1 MDPET
6 NHFFFPKLKK
16 RSPPR
21 YNQNKYNEKKSEM
34 LLDFNN
40 VYFSKNY
47 QII

>member
-1 MDPET
+1 MDPEK

-21 YNQNKYNEKKSEM
+21 YNQKNYNEKKSEM

-40 VYFSKNY
+40 VIFLKVIK
-47 QII
+47 II